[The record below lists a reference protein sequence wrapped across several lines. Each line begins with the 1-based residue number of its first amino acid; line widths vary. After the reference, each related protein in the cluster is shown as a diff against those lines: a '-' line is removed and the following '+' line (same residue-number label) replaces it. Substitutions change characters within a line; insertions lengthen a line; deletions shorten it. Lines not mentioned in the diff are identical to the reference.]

1 MRRVMACL
9 AGMMMT
15 MGAMAQSG
23 AVQTSTVRTKGV
35 DDRTADALATQA
47 KTLMEEAR
55 KTESGN
61 VAVTLEKY
69 PAHSTMLSVRVKS
82 GGAEVHADYN
92 DIFIAL
98 DGEATVITGG
108 TVVDPKEVSPGE
120 TRGAKVEGGVP
131 TVMHKG
137 DVMHIS
143 PGVPHQTMVA
153 AGKTFTYYVVKIAA
167 PKAAPRYRNATLQ
180 RSVRNKS
187 SRAKALCGR

>member
-1 MRRVMACL
+1 MREMMVWL
-9 AGMMMT
+9 VGMMLT
-15 MGAMAQSG
+15 VGAMAQSG
-23 AVQTSTVRTKGV
+23 AVQTGSAQAKAM
-35 DDRTADALATQA
+35 DDRTAAALSAQA
-47 KTLMEEAR
+47 KTMLEEAK

-69 PAHSTMLSVRVKS
+69 PAHFTMLSVRVKS

-120 TRGAKVEGGVP
+120 TRGTKVEGGMP

-153 AGKTFTYYVVKIAA
+153 AGKTFSYYVVKIAA
-167 PKAAPRYRNATLQ
+167 PKE
-180 RSVRNKS
+180 
-187 SRAKALCGR
+187 